1 MAEQS
6 DSPVH
11 VQQSQPAP
19 AAPPPTS
26 TPAPQAAGWPICRD
40 AYELQEVIGQ
50 LAQKGAASITWGV
63 GVCVCMCVEER

>member
-1 MAEQS
+1 MSSSSIMAEQS

-11 VQQSQPAP
+11 VQQPQPAP
-19 AAPPPTS
+19 AAPPPTQ

-50 LAQKGAASITWGV
+50 WHRR
-63 GVCVCMCVEER
+63 ERLLSLGEGGMAD